1 MSALFLLE
9 ICLKYNWLSK
19 TMFPRYNSDM
29 AEMRTIDEMLALR
42 EMFPPR
48 LDHYIWVNYV
58 DIEIIASVEGS
69 NRPLFYIL
77 RTLEAG
83 ILWRRSVKTTGLLD
97 IKMEKFAIQVNIVVQ
112 LDCVTINHSVP
123 RLLCTTGLARET
135 QTNGVSFARLTKQL
149 LLSIL
154 NK

>member
-9 ICLKYNWLSK
+9 ICLKYNWLSE

-42 EMFPPR
+42 EMSPPR

-69 NRPLFYIL
+69 NRPPFLHSMYFGSRY
-77 RTLEAG
+77 TLEKVNENYWAAG
-83 ILWRRSVKTTGLLD
+83 CKNGEIRNPG
-97 IKMEKFAIQVNIVVQ
+97 EHCVQ
-112 LDCVTINHSVP
+112 LDCVTINHNVP